1 MYSMSD
7 TKQTPSQY
15 DTSANLPAE
24 PEGYRSF
31 PVALINEYES
41 QPIVRQGEVVQQ
53 SMRTLAY
60 TLSERAKKFSLRVSK
75 AEMTKLLALMQSLG
89 GAYDRAFRGSE
100 IGARGPQHILIQ
112 LFGSSGAGQAI
123 AHNLTAMI
131 PDVHVVDAE
140 VVPPQGNN
148 DVTSTQ

>member
-1 MYSMSD
+1 MSA
-7 TKQTPSQY
+7 TKQTPIQH
-15 DTSANLPAE
+15 DNTANLPEE

-31 PVALINEYES
+31 PIKQVEAYEA
-41 QPIVRQGEVVQQ
+41 QPIIKQGEIVQQ
-53 SMRTLAY
+53 TMRTLAY

-75 AEMTKLLALMQSLG
+75 AETTKLLALCQAMG

-123 AHNLTAMI
+123 AANLQAMI
-131 PDVHVVDAE
+131 PQVDVVDAE
-140 VVPPQGNN
+140 VVE
-148 DVTSTQ
+148 DKH